1 MIIMLSFFT
10 VCEPVIVIFLMSV
23 IFRAN
28 DSLSS
33 LTASQSQDSCFDQT
47 SCSSCS
53 PSKCDPSESSVF
65 ENNIYQNVDSD
76 SLLYEIPPPPS
87 FFSSKRYSD
96 PLQQCSTYQNV
107 SLSDTSEEKGIVS
120 LYCYYKIDFYNMF
133 FANTL

>member
-1 MIIMLSFFT
+1 MIVFKVKYPIYYQYLCLFICNWFW
-10 VCEPVIVIFLMSV
+10 INFIIFLF
-23 IFRAN
+23 FRAN

-65 ENNIYQNVDSD
+65 ESNIYQNVDSD

-87 FFSSKRYSD
+87 FFSSKRFSD

-107 SLSDTSEEKGIVS
+107 SLSDTSEEKGNFL
-120 LYCYYKIDFYNMF
+120 LYY
-133 FANTL
+133 

>member
-1 MIIMLSFFT
+1 MNCVFFFYFQKFL
-10 VCEPVIVIFLMSV
+10 IFIKFL

-65 ENNIYQNVDSD
+65 ENNMYQNVDSD

-87 FFSSKRYSD
+87 FFTSKRYSD

-107 SLSDTSEEKGIVS
+107 SLSDTSEEKGTNYMLSFI
-120 LYCYYKIDFYNMF
+120 
-133 FANTL
+133 TL

>member
-1 MIIMLSFFT
+1 MYVSFLFSGQYVNLLS
-10 VCEPVIVIFLMSV
+10 IYFLCL

-87 FFSSKRYSD
+87 FFTSKRYSD
-96 PLQQCSTYQNV
+96 PLQQCSTYQNI

-120 LYCYYKIDFYNMF
+120 PYCYSMFAFYKHFV
-133 FANTL
+133 L

>member
-1 MIIMLSFFT
+1 M
-10 VCEPVIVIFLMSV
+10 
-23 IFRAN
+23 
-28 DSLSS
+28 SS

-65 ENNIYQNVDSD
+65 ENNMYQNVDSD

-87 FFSSKRYSD
+87 FFTSKRYSD

-107 SLSDTSEEKGIVS
+107 SLSDTSEEKGTICILS
-120 LYCYYKIDFYNMF
+120 FIYIIISGKL
-133 FANTL
+133 

>member
-1 MIIMLSFFT
+1 MYF
-10 VCEPVIVIFLMSV
+10 MSL

-96 PLQQCSTYQNV
+96 PLQQCSTYQNI

-120 LYCYYKIDFYNMF
+120 SYHYCKFAFYGKF
-133 FANTL
+133 FISIL